1 MKVLLLLLLLLLL
14 LRRKMSETQ
23 IHELENAV
31 LERCHPHGAVVH
43 VWVDKKS
50 PVVCILSVY
59 SLSILSQ
66 YSPVYSLSI
75 LSQYTSSFASTK
87 IPCIPLTNN

>member
-1 MKVLLLLLLLLLL
+1 
-14 LRRKMSETQ
+14 MSENQ

-66 YSPVYSLSI
+66 YSPVYSLSSLTQYSPVYSLSI
-75 LSQYTSSFASTK
+75 LSQYSPVYSLS
-87 IPCIPLTNN
+87 ILSQYSVLSL